1 MLKRLSAVLFAFALL
16 LVPAAS
22 SFAQA
27 APAAPA
33 PTAKPAQTAKSAAKA
48 ATAKTDLIDLNTAPK
63 EVLQSLPGIGDAYA
77 QKIIANRPY
86 RAKNELVSKKVIP
99 QATYD
104 KIKDKVVAKQK
115 AS

>member
-1 MLKRLSAVLFAFALL
+1 MLKRLLTVLFGFALL
-16 LVPAAS
+16 LIPAAS

-27 APAAPA
+27 TPAAP
-33 PTAKPAQTAKSAAKA
+33 PTTTKPATAAKSATKAASAAKA
-48 ATAKTDLIDLNTAPK
+48 ELIDLNTASK
-63 EVLQSLPGIGDAYA
+63 DVLQSLPGIGDAYA

-104 KIKDKVVAKQK
+104 KIKDKIVAKQK
-115 AS
+115 S